1 MATGANVPS
10 EGTAQEVVM
19 DLSIVKDTLE
29 KKVSD
34 YTRLG
39 FSLADAMHNAVC
51 ELLAGAEGRLSPAG
65 MFCLRAWLAGAR
77 NELKGAHGRP
87 EFN

>member
-1 MATGANVPS
+1 MATGANVPPD
-10 EGTAQEVVM
+10 GAAQEVAM
-19 DLSIVKDTLE
+19 DLSIVKETLE
-29 KKVSD
+29 RKVAD

-39 FSLADAMHNAVC
+39 FSFADAMHNAVC

-65 MFCLRAWLAGAR
+65 MFCLRAWLAGAG
-77 NELKGAHGRP
+77 EDLKRMPGRP